1 MSLKTL
7 ILFAA
12 ITLAACNSVHTNAN
26 ISANNATPPVP
37 APTAVAHQD
46 DGVQRVTTAELEK
59 LLKDGKAIV
68 VDVRSK
74 AMYDL
79 GHIAGA
85 KLIPVPEIEARAN
98 ELPRDKMI
106 VTYCS

>member
-1 MSLKTL
+1 MT
-7 ILFAA
+7 FAA
-12 ITLAACNSVHTNAN
+12 CDSVHSNAN
-26 ISANNATPPVP
+26 MPANNTP
-37 APTAVAHQD
+37 APTTTPMPVAHQA
-46 DGVQRVTTAELEK
+46 DGVERITTVELEK
-59 LLKDGKAIV
+59 LLKEGKVLV

-74 AMYDL
+74 SMYDL

-85 KLIPVPEIEARAN
+85 KLIPLPEIEARAN